1 MEELREDYERR
12 KRKWDKKF
20 HLKAVSWMENQE
32 LYIRFSGEENDMK
45 LIKKR
50 ILWLIF
56 LLSLIV
62 VGCGGKKLSYEEMNY
77 AIMMEW
83 FGKGLS
89 YTIEEGGE
97 REKEVAFVSFF
108 DPEKLYT
115 LSRLETEGL
124 AVMGEWDDA
133 FTKDVIKLIEKEE
146 HSTDQEKEM
155 CIAMIKGGYHAI
167 EIVEGTYTVVI
178 YMEEF
183 LEAVRL
189 IEEKTGDVNDN
200 VMPEGI
206 RTTYFN

>member
-1 MEELREDYERR
+1 
-12 KRKWDKKF
+12 
-20 HLKAVSWMENQE
+20 
-32 LYIRFSGEENDMK
+32 MK
-45 LIKKR
+45 LMKKR
-50 ILWLIF
+50 ILWLMF
-56 LLSLIV
+56 LLTLIV
-62 VGCGGKKLSYEEMNY
+62 VGCEGKKLSYEEENY
-77 AIMMEW
+77 AVMMKW
-83 FGKGLS
+83 FGEGRA
-89 YTIEEGGE
+89 YNIGEEGTK
-97 REKEVAFVSFF
+97 EKGVAFVGFY

-124 AVMGEWDDA
+124 AAMGEWDDA